1 MNNTL
6 KAQFKIGL
14 ILSVVAVLI
23 MVFKSCSE
31 KPKNWSLIAT
41 KHNNAVENFF
51 VYYWGKVEEAKVDS
65 LARAIKNELCTKAC
79 NIAVYDDS
87 TSYYLEQKMV
97 SEKQAVSVHAYNGEI
112 SQAQFKNE
120 LLSIEKKYYVQVANH
135 LVGHLDF
142 SDEAYFMF
150 YPYKD
155 SKYKE
160 LQEPVQAQKTKTE
173 QPGIGFVNFIGKNKE
188 YIRNFWA
195 DKISSDFFSEG
206 RWNGDGDEFF
216 IIMVADAGT
225 PDFSATFKNGLCY
238 EHTYK
243 LPRRDVS
250 IVEARLKNA
259 GYVYN
264 ESENSWNKKGLN
276 DYWTI
281 KPDVEYDEY
290 LIECKRK

>member
-14 ILSVVAVLI
+14 ILSVVAVFVI
-23 MVFKSCSE
+23 IAKSCTE

-51 VYYWGKVEEAKVDS
+51 VYYRGKVEEAKVDS
-65 LARAIKNELCTKAC
+65 LARAIKNEVCTKAC
-79 NIAVYDDS
+79 NIVVYDDS

-97 SEKQAVSVHAYNGEI
+97 SEKQAVSVQASNGEI
-112 SQAQFKNE
+112 GQAQLKNE
-120 LLSIEKKYYVQVANH
+120 LLSIEKKYYVEVANH
-135 LVGHLDF
+135 LVGHLEF
-142 SDEAYFMF
+142 NKQESFMF
-150 YPYKD
+150 YPYRD
-155 SKYKE
+155 WKYKE
-160 LQEPVQAQKTKTE
+160 LQNSVKQLE
-173 QPGIGFVNFIGKNKE
+173 IGFVNFIGKDKE

-195 DKISSDFFSEG
+195 DKVSSDYFSEG

-216 IIMVADAGT
+216 NIMVADAGT
-225 PDFSATFKNGLCY
+225 PDFSASFKNGLCY

-243 LPRRDVS
+243 LPRRDIS

-259 GYVYN
+259 GYEKFKN
-264 ESENSWNKKGLN
+264 RWTKKGLN
-276 DYWTI
+276 DGWTI

-290 LIECKRK
+290 LIECTAN